1 MGQMHDAGERAF
13 RAESLDML
21 TPLRQSMLAVYWFS
35 LSFHA
40 GALLGVA
47 VPAQLS
53 TLASSARA
61 TILLAILGGVG
72 GFISMVVQPVAGVL
86 SDLSISSWGRR
97 RPYLLSGAVLDT
109 SGLLLMAWTTSTG
122 GLFAG
127 FLLASFGNAVS
138 GAAYQAY
145 IPDRVPPRQYGEAS
159 GYLGAMSM
167 LGTIVSFGAAAI
179 LVAPHQV
186 GGFYLLTALLI
197 GGGAC
202 FTAVAIADPPGPA
215 LRRPVVQS
223 RRALWVS
230 PWRNPDFSWVFA
242 TRALMMLALYTL
254 FTFVAFYAR
263 DVVHMTQFVQ
273 GAAALAAVATV
284 AALASGVVAGIFS
297 DRIGRRLLVSIAS
310 VFMSSSLLGLA
321 FFHQVNAVLAL
332 GAVFG
337 LALGTYMAVDWAL
350 AVDVLPDEG
359 FAAKDLG
366 LWGLSTNLPQTAAP
380 FVGGAVLTVLHP
392 AGPAVA
398 YGVLFAAA
406 AVCAALSGILVWR
419 IRGAR

>member
-1 MGQMHDAGERAF
+1 MRDLGETTIKAR
-13 RAESLDML
+13 SLALL
-21 TPLRQSMLAVYWFS
+21 TPLRQCMLAAYWFS

-47 VPAQLS
+47 VPAQLT
-53 TLASSARA
+53 TLANPARA
-61 TILLAILGGVG
+61 TILLAVLGGVG
-72 GFISMVVQPVAGVL
+72 GFVSMVVQPIAGVL
-86 SDLSISSWGRR
+86 SDLSVSTWGRR
-97 RPYLLSGAVLDT
+97 RPYLLGGAALDT
-109 SGLLLMAWTTSTG
+109 AGLVLMTWTSSVSL
-122 GLFAG
+122 LFAG
-127 FLLASFGNAVS
+127 YLLASFGNAVS

-145 IPDRVPPRQYGEAS
+145 IPDHVPPRQYGEAS

-167 LGTIVSFGAAAI
+167 LGTIVSFGVAAI
-179 LVAPHQV
+179 LVSPQHVAS
-186 GGFYLLTALLI
+186 FYGVTALLI

-202 FTAVAIADPPGPA
+202 LTAIVVADLPGQA
-215 LRRPVVQS
+215 LARPVVQS
-223 RRALWVS
+223 WRALWVA
-230 PWRNPDFSWVFA
+230 PWRDPDFSWVFA
-242 TRALMMLALYTL
+242 TRAMMMLALYTL

-263 DVVHMTQFVQ
+263 DVVHLTQFVQ

-284 AALASGVVAGIFS
+284 AALASGIVAGMFS

-310 VFMSSSLLGLA
+310 ILMSSSLLGLA
-321 FFHQVNAVLAL
+321 FFHQVNVVLTL

-380 FVGGAVLTVLHP
+380 FVGGAVLTVFHP
-392 AGPAVA
+392 AGPDVA
-398 YGVLFAAA
+398 YGVLFTAA
-406 AVCAALSGILVWR
+406 AVCAALSGVFVWR
-419 IRGAR
+419 IREAR